1 MKTIIIK
8 LLFGLPLL
16 CLLPLSPS
24 LTQARQ
30 GKLPTIPLNV
40 KAVLI
45 NTVESGAIAPVMGVT
60 QDDVWWHRKII
71 IPKGSAIHGL
81 SLPAALRDRI
91 ACNNQF
97 VIAYPNGG
105 PELRVQGIVLDR
117 DDADANRGIWGITDG
132 SYGLKG
138 EIVNAAFVRV
148 VAGHRF
154 YLYVQ
159 KVVSQS

>member
-1 MKTIIIK
+1 VKTITIK
-8 LLFGLPLL
+8 LLFGIPLL
-16 CLLPLSPS
+16 CLLPFSPS
-24 LTQARQ
+24 LTQVRQ
-30 GKLPTIPLNV
+30 SKLPTIPLTV
-40 KAVLI
+40 KAVLV
-45 NTVESGAIAPVMGVT
+45 NTVESGATTPVIGVT
-60 QDDVWWHRKII
+60 QDDVWWHGKII
-71 IPKGSAIHGL
+71 VPRGSTIHGL
-81 SLPAALRDRI
+81 SLPASLRDRI
-91 ACNNQF
+91 GCNRQF

-138 EIVNAAFVRV
+138 EMVNAAFVRV